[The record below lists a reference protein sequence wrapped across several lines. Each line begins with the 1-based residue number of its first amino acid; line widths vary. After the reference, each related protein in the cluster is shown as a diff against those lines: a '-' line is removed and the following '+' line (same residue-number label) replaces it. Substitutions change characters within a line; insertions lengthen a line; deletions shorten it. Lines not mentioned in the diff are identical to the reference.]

1 MEETAYNSFAYDLSE
16 NNSNKTKLN
25 GYIYYKDGHFL
36 EHRGDSTSVYLAKT
50 YSINKKNPDSNNYE
64 YPLDL
69 IDLKI
74 NHDDFTFISFVIM
87 KEGGNELEYRCFAF
101 TSHNHARRLKKNW
114 KDLLNSPYSSV
125 PNKKNLRD
133 NEDDDKANLARK
145 AVISVLKGDKDITD
159 GAEFWDGT
167 DFLMLGDS
175 EKKYDCNKIGSN
187 KFDEYGFVEIRHDL
201 YDQYLEAQGTKTIT
215 FRRFPKHTTENETGQ
230 THTHIRRKTKDGKTI
245 EQIKYKLP
253 AKEFK
258 DPRHRTCTGDFY
270 YDKNPTGKK
279 NSFGISATIV
289 AGKSIFW
296 KRTKVRLTSGN
307 VGYCTNPDCK
317 IHSKKH

>member
-1 MEETAYNSFAYDLSE
+1 MKESAYNCFVYDSSE
-16 NNSNKTKLN
+16 ENSNEVKLN
-25 GYIYYKDGHFL
+25 GYIYYKDGHLL
-36 EHRGDSTSVYLAKT
+36 ERRGDSTSVYLAKV
-50 YSINKKNPDSNNYE
+50 YSVNKKNDSNRYD
-64 YPLDL
+64 YPLGL

-87 KEGGNELEYRCFAF
+87 KEGGNELEYKCFAF
-101 TSHNHARRLKKNW
+101 ESHNYARRLKKNW
-114 KDLLNSPYSSV
+114 KNLLNSSYSSV
-125 PNKKNLRD
+125 PNKRNLKD
-133 NEDDDKANLARK
+133 NEEDDKANLARK

-175 EKKYDCNKIGSN
+175 EKKFDCNKIGSN
-187 KFDEYGFVEIRHDL
+187 KFDEYKFVEIRHDL
-201 YDQYLEAQGTKTIT
+201 YDRYLEAQGSKTIT
-215 FRRFPKHTTENETGQ
+215 FRRFQEHTTENEAGQ
-230 THTHIRRKTKDGKTI
+230 THTHVSRKNEKGKTI
-245 EQIKYKLP
+245 EKIIYKLP
-253 AKEFK
+253 AKEFS
-258 DPRHRTCTGDFY
+258 DPRYRTCTGDFY

-279 NSFGISATIV
+279 NPFGISATIV

-307 VGYCTNPDCK
+307 VGDCTNTNCK